1 MSVCNVF
8 HPIPAPPGL
17 ELSKVLLCICS
28 TLFSFITQHKLTIYM
43 DIIVFTEKTFL
54 MRFFIVQKEWS
65 PKNECKYLAELCG
78 TKLNV
83 GALTNISQ
91 RLFQT

>member
-1 MSVCNVF
+1 
-8 HPIPAPPGL
+8 
-17 ELSKVLLCICS
+17 
-28 TLFSFITQHKLTIYM
+28 M

-65 PKNECKYLAELCG
+65 PKNELCG

>member
-1 MSVCNVF
+1 
-8 HPIPAPPGL
+8 
-17 ELSKVLLCICS
+17 
-28 TLFSFITQHKLTIYM
+28 
-43 DIIVFTEKTFL
+43 

-91 RLFQT
+91 RLFADHNLYPNVLVQILDNVL